1 MLIIG
6 CCRLH
11 TLTIKYDTETR
22 GATDY
27 KFGLAVLELNN
38 AINRRWLKK
47 ICKSLSTPSRY
58 NLPPTGSNVEILN
71 IIILIVNYI
80 LAFSTEQ
87 TSIKF
92 TSKCQS
98 FVSKVTLFWYKIRL
112 EFCNLCQ
119 VVTLWFTDQKYFQIQ
134 VRCCWRVKLQCV
146 ASTRGH
152 SVLETSM
159 INFILVNYIWK
170 FPHFHLQVFIQYF
183 EYFLASEVVVWPS
196 VVLV

>member
-11 TLTIKYDTETR
+11 TLTIKYDTETS

-27 KFGLAVLELNN
+27 KFSIEQCWNLELNLQLTEDDDW
-38 AINRRWLKK
+38 RRYV
-47 ICKSLSTPSRY
+47 SLSTPSRY

-80 LAFSTEQ
+80 LAISTEQ
-87 TSIKF
+87 TRINFTLQATVNLLYLKWLCFDIK
-92 TSKCQS
+92 SD
-98 FVSKVTLFWYKIRL
+98 WN
-112 EFCNLCQ
+112 FCNLCQ

-152 SVLETSM
+152 PVLETSM
-159 INFILVNYIWK
+159 ITFILVIYMLIYGLFFNISTG
-170 FPHFHLQVFIQYF
+170 FNSLQVFIF
-183 EYFLASEVVVWPS
+183 NIF
-196 VVLV
+196 

>member
-1 MLIIG
+1 MTPRPVEQLIINLVALSDVG
-6 CCRLH
+6 
-11 TLTIKYDTETR
+11 IEYP
-22 GATDY
+22 
-27 KFGLAVLELNN
+27 
-38 AINRRWLKK
+38 INRRWWLKK

-80 LAFSTEQ
+80 LAISTEQ
-87 TSIKF
+87 TRINFTLQATVNLLYLKWLCFDIK
-92 TSKCQS
+92 SD
-98 FVSKVTLFWYKIRL
+98 WN
-112 EFCNLCQ
+112 FCNLCQ

-159 INFILVNYIWK
+159 ITFILVIYMLIYGLFFNISRGCSN
-170 FPHFHLQVFIQYF
+170 LQNFISSV
-183 EYFLASEVVVWPS
+183 FLASEVVDWPG

>member
-58 NLPPTGSNVEILN
+58 NLPPTGSNVKILN

-80 LAFSTEQ
+80 LAISTEQ
-87 TSIKF
+87 T
-92 TSKCQS
+92 
-98 FVSKVTLFWYKIRL
+98 R
-112 EFCNLCQ
+112 
-119 VVTLWFTDQKYFQIQ
+119 
-134 VRCCWRVKLQCV
+134 
-146 ASTRGH
+146 
-152 SVLETSM
+152 
-159 INFILVNYIWK
+159 INFTLQATVNLLYLK
-170 FPHFHLQVFIQYF
+170 
-183 EYFLASEVVVWPS
+183 
-196 VVLV
+196 